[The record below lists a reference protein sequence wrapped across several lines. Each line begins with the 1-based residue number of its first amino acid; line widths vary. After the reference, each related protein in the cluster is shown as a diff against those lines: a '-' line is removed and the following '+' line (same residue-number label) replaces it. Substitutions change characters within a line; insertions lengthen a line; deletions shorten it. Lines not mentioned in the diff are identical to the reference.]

1 MHFLAV
7 LLLFFAVLPEVYA
20 EQHVT
25 ISYGFSTGGEVTE
38 NEQEQRTINGA
49 PSFSVRLET
58 DIDEGRVGL
67 FYSHQSSKL
76 EPYELTSQIDYF
88 HLQSALD
95 YELKP
100 SITSFVGASLGT
112 SYIQTQWSNKDYFF
126 SGSLFAGLTYSLSPN
141 TTVSAEGRWLSSAIE
156 TQTYGQC
163 DPSSSNSEC
172 TLKFSGNWL
181 HQIQTQIALT
191 LTF

>member
-1 MHFLAV
+1 MHFLAL
-7 LLLFFAVLPEVYA
+7 LLLFFAVLPTAYA
-20 EQHVT
+20 EQHFT
-25 ISYGFSTGGEVTE
+25 LSYGFSTGGEVTE
-38 NEQEQRTINGA
+38 NEQEQHTINGA

-58 DIDEGRVGL
+58 DIDEGRIGL

-76 EPYELTSQIDYF
+76 EHYDLDSQIDYF

-100 SITSFVGASLGT
+100 LISSFVGASLGA

-126 SGSLFAGLTYSLSPN
+126 SGSLFTGLAYSFSSN
-141 TTVSAEGRWLSSAIE
+141 IKVSAEGRWLSSAIE
-156 TQTYGQC
+156 TQAYGQC
-163 DPSSSNSEC
+163 TAPSSSSEC
-172 TLKFSGNWL
+172 NLKFSGKWL

>member
-7 LLLFFAVLPEVYA
+7 LLLFFAVVPTTYA
-20 EQHVT
+20 KQHFTV
-25 ISYGFSTGGEVTE
+25 SYGFSTGGEVTE
-38 NEQEQRTINGA
+38 NEQEQHTINGA

-67 FYSHQSSKL
+67 FYSHQSSEL
-76 EPYELTSQIDYF
+76 DPYDLKSKIEYF

-100 SITSFVGASLGT
+100 SVNSFVGASLGA

-126 SGSLFAGLTYSLSPN
+126 SGSLFAGLAYNLSSN
-141 TTVSAEGRWLSSAIE
+141 ITVSAEGRWLSSAIE
-156 TQTYGQC
+156 TQAYGQC
-163 DPSSSNSEC
+163 NAPSGSSEC
-172 TLKFSGNWL
+172 NLKFSGKWL